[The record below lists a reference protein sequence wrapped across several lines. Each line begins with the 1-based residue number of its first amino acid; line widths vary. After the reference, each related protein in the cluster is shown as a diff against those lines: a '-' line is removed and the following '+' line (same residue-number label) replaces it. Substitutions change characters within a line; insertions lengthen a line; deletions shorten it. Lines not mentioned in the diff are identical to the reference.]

1 MSKYKIKTL
10 FWWLTQQNK
19 PAFTTLALKWLC
31 FAGGGISAKGF
42 HAGLPAGLPGAG
54 ARQARAVPV
63 GLTDC
68 LGHDVPGEAAVC
80 PPRPG
85 CQEHPYQG

>member
-1 MSKYKIKTL
+1 MAD
-10 FWWLTQQNK
+10 TQSK
-19 PAFTTLALKWLC
+19 PACTTLALKRLC
-31 FAGGGISAKGF
+31 FAGGGIPAKGF

-54 ARQARAVPV
+54 ARQAGAVPV

-68 LGHDVPGEAAVC
+68 LGNDVPRKAAVC

-85 CQEHPYQG
+85 CQEHPHQE